1 MQKSI
6 VNQVLRAV
14 AVAMPVASI
23 VLGILKSATP
33 ETQVTLLSI
42 GLLALALAA
51 LQKAE

>member
-14 AVAMPVASI
+14 AVAMPIASI
-23 VLGILKSATP
+23 VLGILKSATV
-33 ETQVTLLSI
+33 ETQVTLLGI